1 MSVIQII
8 EGLRKSSIKVDSNDL
23 TNIKY
28 DQRDNIKDLSY
39 IDTFLK
45 VISQSNQL
53 TIVYANVDTAF
64 INMETKE
71 VTLPNYIIHD
81 REMYILM
88 GSHEISHALHT
99 PSAFYAQHNNTDK
112 LNDETPTVKGIKLN
126 KNLFACIN
134 IVEDIRIEKLI
145 RHQFPGFVSVYKAGY
160 KKLLDTNPNFN
171 VTSSSWKKMSL
182 SNKINVKSK
191 AGDLIDYPLTD
202 NEIAVLKY
210 MKTAKTFDDVLV
222 RAVYLYKQMLT
233 ENKKKSKSSSSKSN
247 IVSKS
252 DSDKIEDFLEK
263 IDNELS
269 DAQEAA
275 DMSSEDKEAFNSN
288 LLNELN
294 NLIENLE
301 KSLDNP
307 QDIAGGDVMEES
319 REKYVKKADR
329 AQKKAHNFNAK
340 EDEKYKRL
348 VKNPL
353 LSII

>member
-1 MSVIQII
+1 MSVIQIL
-8 EGLRKSSIKVDSNDL
+8 EGIRKTSFEEDSNDL

-53 TIVYANVDTAF
+53 TIIYANVDTAF
-64 INMETKE
+64 INVETKE

-81 REMYILM
+81 RDMYILM
-88 GSHEISHALHT
+88 GSHEISHAIHT
-99 PSAFYAQHNNTDK
+99 PSVFYAQHNNTDNH
-112 LNDETPTVKGIKLN
+112 NDKTPIIKGIKLN

-145 RHQFPGFVSVYKAGY
+145 RNQFPGFVSIYKAGY
-160 KKLLDTNPNFN
+160 KKLLDTNPNFK
-171 VTSSSWKKMSL
+171 VTDASWKKMSL

-191 AGDLIDYPLTD
+191 AGDLINYPLTD

-210 MKTAKTFDDVLV
+210 MKTAKSFDDVLV
-222 RAVYLYKQMLT
+222 RAVYLYKQLLIDY
-233 ENKKKSKSSSSKSN
+233 KKKSGFGGG
-247 IVSKS
+247 KS
-252 DSDKIEDFLEK
+252 DSDKIEDFLKK
-263 IDNELS
+263 IDIELG

-275 DMSSEDKEAFNSN
+275 DMSSEDAEAFNSN
-288 LLNELN
+288 LLSELN
-294 NLIENLE
+294 DLIENLE
-301 KSLDNP
+301 GSLDNP

-319 REKYVKKADR
+319 REKYVKKAER
-329 AQKKAHNFNAK
+329 SQRKAHNFNAK
-340 EDEKYKRL
+340 EDKKYKRI

-353 LSII
+353 SAII